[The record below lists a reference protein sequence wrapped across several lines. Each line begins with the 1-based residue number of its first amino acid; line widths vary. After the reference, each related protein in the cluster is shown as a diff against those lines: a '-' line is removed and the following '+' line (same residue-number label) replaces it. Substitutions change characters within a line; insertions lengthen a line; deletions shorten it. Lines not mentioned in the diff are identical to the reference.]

1 LSGSALRWMAAVLFL
16 PFLAGCGSY
25 EKLKGEL
32 HQAERANEQLID
44 QYNRLQQRR
53 NAQKSA
59 VAISQGDIAG
69 IDGAEVEDG
78 GLSLGAE
85 FLFNSGE
92 SRLKS
97 EQLPVLD
104 EIATMLKTKYSGQK
118 IIVEGHTDNEPGKK
132 PGEPTGGLSEYN
144 LRLGFDR
151 ASNVFKYLNLKHGIP
166 RDRIAIFSYGTS
178 KPLNP
183 ETGHTP
189 QGRQKNRRVVFRL
202 SAHHY

>member
-1 LSGSALRWMAAVLFL
+1 MSSPVLRLMAAALFL
-16 PFLAGCGSY
+16 PLMAGCVSY
-25 EKLKGEL
+25 EKLKVQL
-32 HQAERANEQLID
+32 YQAERANEQLID
-44 QYNRLQQRR
+44 QYNRLQQNR
-53 NAQKSA
+53 NAQRSV

-85 FLFNSGE
+85 FLFNSGD
-92 SRLKS
+92 SKLKS
-97 EQLPVLD
+97 EELPVLD
-104 EIATMLKTKYSGQK
+104 EVAKMLKTKYSGQK
-118 IIVEGHTDNEPGKK
+118 IIVEGHTDNDPGKETNK
-132 PGEPTGGLSEYN
+132 DRQYN
-144 LRLGFDR
+144 LKLGFDR

-166 RDRIAIFSYGTS
+166 QDRVAILSYGMS

-189 QGRQKNRRVVFRL
+189 EGRKKNRRVVFRL

>member
-1 LSGSALRWMAAVLFL
+1 MSSSVLRLVAAALFL
-16 PFLAGCGSY
+16 PLMAGCVSY
-25 EKLKGEL
+25 EKLKVQL
-32 HQAERANEQLID
+32 YQAERANEQLID
-44 QYNRLQQRR
+44 QYNRLQQNR
-53 NAQKSA
+53 NAQRSV

-85 FLFNSGE
+85 FLFNSGD
-92 SRLKS
+92 SKLKS
-97 EQLPVLD
+97 EEVPVLD
-104 EIATMLKTKYSGQK
+104 EVAKMLKTKYSGQK
-118 IIVEGHTDNEPGKK
+118 IIVEGHTDNEPGK
-132 PGEPTGGLSEYN
+132 ETNEDRQYN
-144 LRLGFDR
+144 LKLGFDR

-166 RDRIAIFSYGTS
+166 QDRVAILSYGMS

-189 QGRQKNRRVVFRL
+189 EGRKKNRRVVFRL